1 MAAGSRPRLRYERLA
16 RAAVG
21 HGRLVTHR
29 LDLLALGLLAEVVV
43 RLAEKRLLS
52 VSRQPSAG
60 AVSSDHPSPA
70 DPVVR

>member
-1 MAAGSRPRLRYERLA
+1 MPYERLT

-21 HGRLVTHR
+21 HGRLAAHR

-43 RLAEKRLLS
+43 RLAEKKLLS
-52 VSRQPSAG
+52 VSRQPSPG

-70 DPVVR
+70 DPVAR